1 MIGLHNTWA
10 LVLALPAIA
19 WLVVLRSGV
28 AAGIAALPGQWP
40 QVIDLPLQRMLS
52 RQLPPA
58 KRDWQR
64 LLAFG
69 CWMLLV
75 AAISRPFIQTEGLA
89 PIANLAGRVLVIDL
103 GGDAALSEQKIA
115 ATELLK
121 RTDIPTAIVAATDDA
136 YTAVPLTLDHR
147 QIERNLRVLDRE
159 IMPSGGRSLALGFAH
174 AENML
179 AASGVLAGQV
189 IVLTGGTAP
198 ESTPAGPSARFLRG
212 VVAADGAL
220 DPWTDT
226 ATVLGAELA
235 GPADLETL
243 NAALD
248 AEIAERRDEQE
259 GENRIELAIWFVLAA
274 MVLWLGL
281 FRREESQ

>member
-19 WLVVLRSGV
+19 WLIVLRSGMS
-28 AAGIAALPGQWP
+28 AGIATLPGQWP
-40 QVIDLPLQRMLS
+40 QAIDLPLQRMLS
-52 RQLPPA
+52 RQLPRA

-75 AAISRPFIQTEGLA
+75 VAVARPFIQTEGLA

-121 RTDIPTAIVAATDDA
+121 RMDIPTAIVAATDDA
-136 YTAVPLTLDHR
+136 YTAVPLTQDRR
-147 QIERNLRVLDRE
+147 QIERNLQVLDRE
-159 IMPSGGRSLALGFAH
+159 MMPTGGQSLALGFAH

-189 IVLTGGTAP
+189 VVLTGGTAP
-198 ESTPAGPSARFLRG
+198 ASTPAGPSPRFLRG
-212 VVAADGAL
+212 VVPTDGAL
-220 DPWTDT
+220 ESWTET
-226 ATVLGAELA
+226 ADALGAELA
-235 GPADLETL
+235 GPTSLEAL
-243 NAALD
+243 NTALD

>member
-19 WLVVLRSGV
+19 WLVVLRSGM

-121 RTDIPTAIVAATDDA
+121 RTDIPTAIVAATND
-136 YTAVPLTLDHR
+136 T
-147 QIERNLRVLDRE
+147 
-159 IMPSGGRSLALGFAH
+159 H
-174 AENML
+174 AP
-179 AASGVLAGQV
+179 V
-189 IVLTGGTAP
+189 T
-198 ESTPAGPSARFLRG
+198 
-212 VVAADGAL
+212 
-220 DPWTDT
+220 
-226 ATVLGAELA
+226 
-235 GPADLETL
+235 
-243 NAALD
+243 NAALPSMRLR
-248 AEIAERRDEQE
+248 ASQVCMP
-259 GENRIELAIWFVLAA
+259 LSL
-274 MVLWLGL
+274 LGQTHTKPWP
-281 FRREESQ
+281 SS